1 MRIRSLAL
9 LLTGAL
15 AISSLSAQTKTTK
28 ATATA
33 PAATAEPA
41 KPPFQLFALPYATD
55 ALAPVISQRTVKLHY
70 GKHVIGY
77 LDKLNK
83 LVRENDIKERDL
95 VRLVRFSSGAIFDN
109 AGQLLNHLLY
119 FKQFRPYEAGRITEP
134 QGALRAALL
143 RSYKDFDAFK
153 ADFEKAGG
161 EIFGSGWLWLST
173 DEAGDIYVE
182 KTSNA
187 GTPVTRGRVP
197 LIAIDIWEHAY
208 YLDYENRRADH
219 LRAIWQ
225 IIDWEVVGRRYEAR
239 AKGVQL

>member
-119 FKQFRPYEAGRITEP
+119 FKQFRPYEAGRVTEP

-173 DEAGDIYVE
+173 DEAGDIL
-182 KTSNA
+182 S
-187 GTPVTRGRVP
+187 
-197 LIAIDIWEHAY
+197 LIHI
-208 YLDYENRRADH
+208 
-219 LRAIWQ
+219 
-225 IIDWEVVGRRYEAR
+225 
-239 AKGVQL
+239 

>member
-1 MRIRSLAL
+1 MRIKSLAL

-33 PAATAEPA
+33 PAAMAEPA

-70 GKHVIGY
+70 GKHVVGY

-119 FKQFRPYEAGRITEP
+119 FKQFRPYEAGRVTEP

-173 DEAGDIYVE
+173 DEAGDIYIE